1 MRLWPVLLLTSILS
15 AQQNPPSNL
24 SGALLGGKETGELTT
39 RMVQLMESTAVA
51 VPDLI
56 RASEPVKQN
65 AQTTLSA
72 LSMNPQNP
80 TLTWQFMNQ
89 IRAYLALSD
98 SMPRPYPFP
107 AAAEKQFAELHEDLD
122 RLQQHFMA
130 LLAAGGVADQKRT
143 ADPNDLNRYADANS
157 KLVPADKTPRV
168 VFFGDSITELWR
180 LNEYFT
186 GRDFVDRGIG
196 AQTTS
201 QMLARFRQDVIGLN
215 PKAVVILAGTN
226 DIAAGTA
233 PRQIEDN
240 LAMMADLAKQHGIR
254 AIFAS
259 ILPISDYHKDV
270 DPRFEMSK
278 IRPPATIQAINKW
291 IQTLCLTGGFVWMD
305 YYSAMVD
312 PMGYMK
318 ADLSDDGLH
327 PNAKGYRVMSPV
339 ALETIDR
346 ALSRQPQD
354 AEESKRR
361 FKLLGH

>member
-1 MRLWPVLLLTSILS
+1 MRLWPALLLTSILC
-15 AQQNPPSNL
+15 AQQSPPANPA
-24 SGALLGGKETGELTT
+24 GALLGAKDAGELTT
-39 RMVQLMESTAVA
+39 RMMQLMESTAVA
-51 VPDLI
+51 VPDLV
-56 RASEPVKQN
+56 RASEPVNQN
-65 AQTTLSA
+65 VQTTLRA
-72 LSMNPQNP
+72 LSANPQSP
-80 TLTWQFMNQ
+80 ALTWQFMNQ

-107 AAAEKQFAELHEDLD
+107 PAAEKQFAELHEDLD
-122 RLQQHFMA
+122 RLQQHFIA
-130 LLAAGGVADQKRT
+130 LLAAGSVVDQKRT
-143 ADPNDLNRYADANS
+143 ADPNDLNRYADADS
-157 KLVPADKTPRV
+157 KLLPPDKMPRV
-168 VFFGDSITELWR
+168 VFLGDSITEAWR

-186 GRDFVDRGIG
+186 GHDFVNRGIA

-215 PKAVVILAGTN
+215 PKAVVILGGTD

-259 ILPISDYHKDV
+259 ILPVSDYHKDI
-270 DPRFEMSK
+270 DPRYEMTK
-278 IRPPATIQAINKW
+278 NRPPATIQAINKW

-305 YYSAMVD
+305 YYTAMVD

-318 ADLSDDGLH
+318 TDLSDDGLH

-339 ALETIDR
+339 TLETIDR
-346 ALSRQPQD
+346 VLSRQPQD
-354 AEESKRR
+354 TEENKRR
-361 FKLLGH
+361 FKLLGR